1 MGKIFFCICAFYR
14 MLLPGRILT
23 TSQVLPIA
31 FLAMSV
37 EAFLL
42 TEEYN
47 IRQYVPK
54 GRGVGMEGRP

>member
-1 MGKIFFCICAFYR
+1 